1 MGLISNSTTIFDA
14 GALAS
19 GFSGSMTLIKKLT
32 ASSSGTLSF
41 VDGSSN
47 VVLDST
53 YKEYVFVYN
62 NIHSSE
68 GSDDSYFAFQA
79 STDSGSNYNTTCTS
93 QYFATY
99 NAEGGGL
106 HRAPTYRSQSNF
118 HKSQGT
124 DFQRIMYQQNN
135 DNQICTGG
143 ILHLYDPSNT
153 TFVKHFINRGQT
165 EGYTNYAHGS
175 YVAGY
180 FNTTSAIDAV
190 QFKMNSGNMDAG
202 TITLYGIV

>member
-41 VDGSSN
+41 VNGSSG

-53 YKEYVFVYN
+53 YKEYVFVCN

-93 QYFATY
+93 TYWVQY
-99 NAEGGGL
+99 NAENGNT
-106 HRAPTYRSQSNF
+106 HAAPSYRGQSNF

-143 ILHLYDPSNT
+143 ILHLYDPSST
-153 TFVKHFINRGQT
+153 TFVKHFMSRITT

-190 QFKMNSGNMDAG
+190 QFKFNSGNMDAG

>member
-1 MGLISNSTTIFDA
+1 MGLISNATTIFDA

-41 VDGSSN
+41 VNGSSG

-93 QYFATY
+93 TYWVQY
-99 NAEGGGL
+99 NAENGNT
-106 HRAPTYRSQSNF
+106 HAAPSYRGQSNF

-143 ILHLYDPSNT
+143 ILHLYDPSST
-153 TFVKHFINRGQT
+153 TFVKHFMSRITT

-190 QFKMNSGNMDAG
+190 QFKFNSGNMDAG